1 MDNQKALKVLNP
13 KSVLIPIVVAIGLVV
28 FLLLQDDELAND
40 TIAAFS
46 SITPIILIWALVVLG
61 AKDLLNTFRFKFIS
75 SSEFGISSAL
85 RVILLWEFAIAV
97 TPPVLGATGVL
108 VFIMFKEGASF
119 AKALAFTLLLATFD
133 NLFFITATPL
143 SVLLHDDSFLPEVA
157 LFAESLDQ
165 SVSQLF
171 WLSYGL
177 IVYYTVFMLCAIL
190 IIPQLVRRLVQWVMN
205 LKWLRKW
212 ESKVM
217 AQMDDLIMVSKI
229 LRGKRPAFWLGL
241 TALSYGVWILKYS
254 LVNVLVVGTDVQG
267 DVDHLLLLSRHLAMW
282 VFMLVSPAPGNA
294 GVAEFVFPTFF
305 EEFLGN
311 KTFAIGLLWRAFSY
325 YPYLILG
332 AFLLPKWLGKK
343 KDHQTDSLPLE

>member
-1 MDNQKALKVLNP
+1 MDNQKALKILNP
-13 KSVLIPIVVAIGLVV
+13 KSVLIPILVAIGLVIY
-28 FLLLQDDELAND
+28 LLLQDDELAND

-46 SITPIILIWALVVLG
+46 SLTPIILLWALIVLG
-61 AKDLLNTFRFKFIS
+61 AKDLLNTIRLRFIS
-75 SSEFGISSAL
+75 ASDFGLSSAL
-85 RVILLWEFAIAV
+85 RVVLLWEFAIAV

-108 VFIMFKEGASF
+108 VFIIFKEGASF

-143 SVLLHDDSFLPEVA
+143 SVLIHGEAFLPQTA
-157 LFAESLDQ
+157 LFAETLDQ

-190 IIPQLVRRLVQWVMN
+190 FIPQLVRRLVQWVMN
-205 LKWLRKW
+205 LKWLKKW
-212 ESKVM
+212 EPNVM
-217 AQMDDLIMVSKI
+217 SQMDDLIMVSKI
-229 LRGKRPAFWLGL
+229 LRGKKPLFWVGL
-241 TALSYGVWILKYS
+241 VGLSYAVWILKYS
-254 LVNVLVVGTDVQG
+254 LVNILVIGADVEG
-267 DVDHLLLLSRHLAMW
+267 EINHVLLLSRHLAMW

-311 KTFAIGLLWRAFSY
+311 KNFAIGLLWRAFSY
-325 YPYLILG
+325 YPYLVLG
-332 AFLLPKWLGKK
+332 AFLLPRWLSRRS
-343 KDHQTDSLPLE
+343 QTNFENS